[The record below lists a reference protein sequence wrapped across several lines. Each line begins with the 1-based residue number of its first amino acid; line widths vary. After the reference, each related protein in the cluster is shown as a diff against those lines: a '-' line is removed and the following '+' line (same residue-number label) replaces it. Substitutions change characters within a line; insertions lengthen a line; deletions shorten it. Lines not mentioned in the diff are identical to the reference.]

1 MQIYVKILTKNCH
14 WEEAKKPEHIIA
26 FTLNGQTIYKWLHIL
41 GKYWTCYD
49 PIVKNLGCRGWLES
63 FEQWHLQS
71 LKNYGSNST

>member
-1 MQIYVKILTKNCH
+1 MQIYVKILTKSCH
-14 WEEAKKPEHIIA
+14 WEEAEKSQDIIA
-26 FTLNGQTIYKWLHIL
+26 FTLNGQTIYKGLHII

-49 PIVKNLGCRGWLES
+49 PVIKNLDCWGSLAI